1 MEYGLILLA
10 FAVGIIV
17 GIVSVISV
25 SKKLNRE
32 AEEAWEEAAKL
43 RKEAM
48 TVLNKAQ
55 ALLNEADGGTMDI

>member
-17 GIVSVISV
+17 GIISVIPA
-25 SKKLNRE
+25 SKRLNRE
-32 AEEAWEEAAKL
+32 AEEAWHEAVEL

-48 TVLNKAQ
+48 TMLNKAQ
-55 ALLNEADGGTMDI
+55 TLLNETDGGTMDI

>member
-17 GIVSVISV
+17 GIVSVIPM
-25 SKKLNRE
+25 SKRLNRE
-32 AEEAWEEAAKL
+32 AEEL

-48 TVLNKAQ
+48 TLLNKAEE
-55 ALLNEADGGTMDI
+55 LLNEADGGTMDI

>member
-17 GIVSVISV
+17 GIVSVIPV
-25 SKKLNRE
+25 SKRLNRE
-32 AEEAWEEAAKL
+32 AEEAWKEASEL

-48 TVLNKAQ
+48 NMLNKAQ